1 MSRRAAFGGRLTGGD
16 DSTSSPSSTT
26 STTANPG
33 QPRASQGQR
42 GQQNRRNNEGN
53 AAAKGKN
60 RPPHL
65 QLQQQHSTQGN
76 DSAAVDRNTN
86 NSERVLEVNAYARAM
101 AKAADEAGETTDDD
115 AICFIC
121 AEPVVSWSVSA
132 CDHRTCHTCS
142 IRLRALYKKKECTF
156 CKTDCPTVIFTES
169 EDQLFKDYTTEST
182 PFSDTKLGILFESRA
197 QLEDTLSLLRFNC
210 PYKPGLS
217 DPNSAAPDAEDQA
230 CDHILSGWSD
240 LKRHVRATHHTT
252 LCDLCCSNKKIF
264 AHEHELFALANPGQD
279 RHNGGGGRGGRR
291 ETELDQHLEKQHA
304 MCGFCKRWFY
314 DSDGLYKHC
323 REQHEECFICVRQGV
338 RHQYHLNYDRLE
350 QHYKNDHFLCPHP
363 DCLAQK
369 FVVFESELDLQ
380 AHALEVHGIGSFQD
394 QKSRK
399 EARRIET
406 NFVYSNGESHTRSG
420 GAGGDGR
427 RRGGNQGGRAPAASF
442 VEARGGSGESSTVA
456 TPSGE
461 RRIPGLGAPAA
472 GGSRAARFGG
482 QLTGDPSP
490 TSSGATTPLGA
501 GDSAAA
507 RDVATLERHAA
518 LLRRVQD
525 LTHGHEGKI
534 AGFKIAARSFRNGE
548 LNAHDFV
555 DQLYNVLD
563 QRTDDAETVILGFAD
578 LLDQPDKKRA
588 VQIAWRDLRSENNF
602 PSLAPLA
609 PTLHGQPTAVHATS
623 HRALSAQHR
632 TGHNPSTTWDRVE
645 RAATSSGPAP
655 VAPRSNPFPALMS
668 ASNTKSIPGL
678 AKAGQQTARR
688 AVGGSTPWS
697 SSSASA
703 AGATASLAG
712 PSAFPSLGGGGA
724 TSPGAFPSLGG
735 ASSSSAPASRASSA
749 SVTPRSI
756 SRPASTSG
764 GTARRPASGLDF
776 PSLPTSSSASDSRA
790 RMRAAL
796 AKPQARAAQ
805 TILTADD
812 DSWGAASGS
821 SGSAADGAAGN
832 GGGKKKGKGRQK
844 VVLMSGGLASQPN

>member
-1 MSRRAAFGGRLTGGD
+1 M
-16 DSTSSPSSTT
+16 
-26 STTANPG
+26 
-33 QPRASQGQR
+33 
-42 GQQNRRNNEGN
+42 
-53 AAAKGKN
+53 
-60 RPPHL
+60 
-65 QLQQQHSTQGN
+65 
-76 DSAAVDRNTN
+76 
-86 NSERVLEVNAYARAM
+86 
-101 AKAADEAGETTDDD
+101 
-115 AICFIC
+115 
-121 AEPVVSWSVSA
+121 
-132 CDHRTCHTCS
+132 
-142 IRLRALYKKKECTF
+142 
-156 CKTDCPTVIFTES
+156 
-169 EDQLFKDYTTEST
+169 
-182 PFSDTKLGILFESRA
+182 
-197 QLEDTLSLLRFNC
+197 
-210 PYKPGLS
+210 
-217 DPNSAAPDAEDQA
+217 
-230 CDHILSGWSD
+230 
-240 LKRHVRATHHTT
+240 
-252 LCDLCCSNKKIF
+252 
-264 AHEHELFALANPGQD
+264 
-279 RHNGGGGRGGRR
+279 
-291 ETELDQHLEKQHA
+291 
-304 MCGFCKRWFY
+304 
-314 DSDGLYKHC
+314 
-323 REQHEECFICVRQGV
+323 
-338 RHQYHLNYDRLE
+338 
-350 QHYKNDHFLCPHP
+350 
-363 DCLAQK
+363 
-369 FVVFESELDLQ
+369 
-380 AHALEVHGIGSFQD
+380 HGIGSFQD

-406 NFVYSNGESHTRSG
+406 NFVYSNGESQTRGG
-420 GAGGDGR
+420 GAGAGDR
-427 RRGGNQGGRAPAASF
+427 RRGNQGGRAPAASF
-442 VEARGGSGESSTVA
+442 VEARGGSGESSTVP

-482 QLTGDPSP
+482 QLTGEASP
-490 TSSGATTPLGA
+490 PSSGATTPLGA

-578 LLDQPDKKRA
+578 LLDQADKKRA
-588 VQIAWRDLRSENNF
+588 VQIAWRDLRSEVRPLSLFSSCSSCRESRADIVAVSQNNF

-609 PTLHGQPTAVHATS
+609 PTLHGQPTSVHPTP

-632 TGHNPSTTWDRVE
+632 TGTNPSTTWDRVE

-703 AGATASLAG
+703 AGATPTLAG
-712 PSAFPSLGGGGA
+712 PSAFPSLGSGA
-724 TSPGAFPSLGG
+724 TSPGGFPTLGG

-764 GTARRPASGLDF
+764 SSARRPPASGLDF

-805 TILTADD
+805 TILNADD

-821 SGSAADGAAGN
+821 GAGAADGAAGN